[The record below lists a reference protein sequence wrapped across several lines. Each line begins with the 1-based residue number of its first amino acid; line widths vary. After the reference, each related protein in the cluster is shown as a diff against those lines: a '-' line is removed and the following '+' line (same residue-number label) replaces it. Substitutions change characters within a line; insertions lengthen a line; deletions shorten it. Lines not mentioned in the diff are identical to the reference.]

1 MAKTDIGPKISIDGE
16 PEYRKQINNLIQ
28 QAKTLDSEMRA
39 VTSAFNENTSAAE
52 KAAAKSNVL
61 NKQIDVQKQKIEQL
75 RVMVEKS
82 AGMYGETATET
93 MKWKQKLNDATASMN
108 NMEKELRDTSKGMDD
123 LERNTE
129 ESAKEMR
136 NLERNAQGVGN
147 ELDGAGKSAG
157 SFGSTLKAVL
167 TSEVIMSGVRLLA
180 DAAKALGKAM
190 IDLTKQ
196 SLTAYAEY
204 EQLSGGIASLFSTTS
219 MNMEEYVGNMLGD
232 GKTLV
237 EAERAWAA
245 EQAAVTAIMNDADEA
260 FRTAA
265 VSRNKYQEAA
275 TTFAAPL
282 INALDGDMM
291 EASDL
296 VNMALTDI
304 SDNINRFGGEFDD
317 AMQAYAGFAKGQW
330 TLLDNLK
337 LGYAGTAEGVAKL
350 INESG
355 VLEGKLIDLSKK
367 NELNAQIEAAGGLP
381 TVIKA
386 IHAKQEELNIAGTT
400 LKEAATTITGSANM
414 VKAAWENVLISI
426 GSGDASMLNQDIEN
440 LASSV
445 LTLADNAL
453 PRLKEIMSGIGT
465 FIGGIAPMIAQELP
479 ALLTDVLPTL
489 IDSALTLAQTLLT
502 TVVSALPGL
511 MQQLLPMT
519 INLLDTI
526 LLDVL
531 PQVLTVALQLVQM
544 LAMGIAQA
552 APTLIPTAIEVVIG
566 LCNAL
571 VSPDGLAAILDAAVA
586 LLQGLKDGILA
597 ALPIWVESA
606 PIIIGELASTLIQF
620 IPEELVPIAYEILWA
635 LAGGLYKNVPV
646 FAAGML
652 NVMFESIDQILKIDW
667 IGTGKNIIA
676 AVTNGIIGAATDL
689 LNGVETALA
698 PTQKWFKTLIGD
710 GKGWGSDMIH
720 GFIDG
725 IRSVRRKLENAVADV
740 AKLIREYLHFSRPDK
755 GPLRDYETYMPH
767 MIQGMVKGIEDNKY
781 KLRNA
786 VSGMAGDVALAASN
800 GAHINNRSV
809 NVGAPIINVYGRDG
823 QSVDELADAVAY
835 KLHNTVERREIAW
848 A

>member
-39 VTSAFNENTSAAE
+39 VTSAFGENTSAAE

-82 AGMYGETATET
+82 AGMYGETANET
-93 MKWKQKLNDATASMN
+93 LKWKQKLNDATASLN
-108 NMEKELRDTSKGMDD
+108 KMEKELRDTSKGMDD

-167 TSEVIMSGVRLLA
+167 TSEVIMGGVRMLA

-196 SLTAYAEY
+196 SLAAYADY
-204 EQLSGGIASLFSTTS
+204 EQLSGGIATLFSSTTQSQSEFVGEMIRTGKSYQQAMSEWRGTQAGVNIAMENANIAYKTAGMSANSYMETITSFAASLTTS
-219 MNMEEYVGNMLGD
+219 LGGD
-232 GKTLV
+232 TV
-237 EAERAWAA
+237 AA
-245 EQAAVTAIMNDADEA
+245 ARLADQAIIDASDNA
-260 FRTAA
+260 
-265 VSRNKYQEAA
+265 NKMGSDLESI
-275 TTFAAPL
+275 T
-282 INALDGDMM
+282 NAL
-291 EASDL
+291 
-296 VNMALTDI
+296 
-304 SDNINRFGGEFDD
+304 
-317 AMQAYAGFAKGQW
+317 QGFAKGQYN
-330 TLLDNLK
+330 LLDNLK
-337 LGYAGTAEGVAKL
+337 LGYGGTQQEMYRLLSDAANLNEEFAKTAEFSIDSKGH
-350 INESG
+350 
-355 VLEGKLIDLSKK
+355 LEVGFAD
-367 NELNAQIEAAGGLP
+367 
-381 TVIKA
+381 VVKA
-386 IHAKQEELNIAGTT
+386 VHIIQEEMDITGTT
-400 LKEAATTITGSANM
+400 AKEAATTISGSASM
-414 VKAAWENVLISI
+414 MKAAWDNVLVAIASGEDDTI
-426 GSGDASMLNQDIEN
+426 GKNVDN
-440 LASSV
+440 LVESV

-465 FIGGIAPMIAQELP
+465 FIGGIAPVIAQELP

-489 IDSALTLAQTLLT
+489 IDSALTLVQTLLT

-511 MQQLLPMT
+511 LQQLLPMT
-519 INLLDTI
+519 MNLLDTI

-552 APTLIPTAIEVVIG
+552 APTLIPTAIKAVIE

-606 PIIIGELASTLIQF
+606 PIIMGELAATLIQF
-620 IPEELVPIAYEILWA
+620 IPELVPIAYEILWA

-652 NVMFESIDQILKIDW
+652 NVMFESIDQILKVDW

-676 AVTNGIIGAATDL
+676 AVTNGILGAATDL

-698 PTQKWFKTLIGD
+698 PTQKWFKALIGD
-710 GKGWGSDMIH
+710 GKGWGSDMIQ

-835 KLHNTVERREIAW
+835 KLHNVVERREIAW

>member
-52 KAAAKSNVL
+52 KAAAKSTVL

-82 AGMYGETATET
+82 AGMYGETANET
-93 MKWKQKLNDATASMN
+93 LKWKQKLNDATASLN
-108 NMEKELRDTSKGMDD
+108 KMEKELRDTSKGMDD

-167 TSEVIMSGVRLLA
+167 TSEVIMGGVRLLS

-196 SLTAYAEY
+196 SLAAYADY
-204 EQLSGGIASLFSTTS
+204 EQLSGGIATLFSSTTQSQSEFVGEMIRTGKSYQQAMSEWRGTQAGVNIAMENANIAYKTAGMSANSYMETITSFAASLTTS
-219 MNMEEYVGNMLGD
+219 LGGD
-232 GKTLV
+232 TV
-237 EAERAWAA
+237 AA
-245 EQAAVTAIMNDADEA
+245 ARLADQAIIDASDNA
-260 FRTAA
+260 
-265 VSRNKYQEAA
+265 NKMGSDLESI
-275 TTFAAPL
+275 T
-282 INALDGDMM
+282 NAL
-291 EASDL
+291 
-296 VNMALTDI
+296 
-304 SDNINRFGGEFDD
+304 
-317 AMQAYAGFAKGQW
+317 QGFAKGQYN
-330 TLLDNLK
+330 LLDNLK
-337 LGYAGTAEGVAKL
+337 LGYGGTQQEMYRLLSDAANLNEEFAKTAEFSIDSKGH
-350 INESG
+350 
-355 VLEGKLIDLSKK
+355 LEVGFAD
-367 NELNAQIEAAGGLP
+367 
-381 TVIKA
+381 VVKA
-386 IHAKQEELNIAGTT
+386 VHIIQEEMGITGTT
-400 LKEAATTITGSANM
+400 AKEAATTISGSANM
-414 VKAAWENVLISI
+414 MKAAWDNVLVAIASGEDDTI
-426 GSGDASMLNQDIEN
+426 GKNVDN
-440 LASSV
+440 LVESV

-465 FIGGIAPMIAQELP
+465 FISGIAPMIAQELP
-479 ALLTDVLPTL
+479 SLLTDVLPTL
-489 IDSALTLAQTLLT
+489 IDSALTLVQTLLT

-511 MQQLLPMT
+511 LQQILPMT
-519 INLLDTI
+519 MNLLDTI

-552 APTLIPTAIEVVIG
+552 APTLIPTAIEAVIG

-586 LLQGLKDGILA
+586 LLKGLKDGILA

-620 IPEELVPIAYEILWA
+620 IPDLVPIAYEILWA

-676 AVTNGIIGAATDL
+676 AITNGILGAANDL

-698 PTQKWFKTLIGD
+698 PTQKWFKALIGD
-710 GKGWGSDMIH
+710 GKGWGSDMIQ

-823 QSVDELADAVAY
+823 QSVNELADAVAY
-835 KLHNTVERREIAW
+835 KLHNAVERREIAW

>member
-52 KAAAKSNVL
+52 KAAAKSTVL

-93 MKWKQKLNDATASMN
+93 LKWKQKLNDATASLN
-108 NMEKELRDTSKGMDD
+108 KMEKELRDTSNGMDD

-167 TSEVIMSGVRLLA
+167 TSEVIMGGVRLLA
-180 DAAKALGKAM
+180 DAAKALGRAM

-196 SLTAYAEY
+196 SLAAYADY
-204 EQLSGGIASLFSTTS
+204 EQLSGGIATLFSSTTQS
-219 MNMEEYVGNMLGD
+219 QSEYVGEMIRS
-232 GKTLV
+232 GKSYQ
-237 EAERAWAA
+237 
-245 EQAAVTAIMNDADEA
+245 QAMSEWRSTQAGVNIAMENANIAYKTAGMSANTYMETI
-260 FRTAA
+260 T
-265 VSRNKYQEAA
+265 S
-275 TTFAAPL
+275 FAASL
-282 INALDGDMM
+282 TTSLGGDTVAAAKLADQAIIDASDNANKMGSDLESITNAL
-291 EASDL
+291 
-296 VNMALTDI
+296 
-304 SDNINRFGGEFDD
+304 
-317 AMQAYAGFAKGQW
+317 QGFAKGQYN
-330 TLLDNLK
+330 LLDNLK
-337 LGYAGTAEGVAKL
+337 LGYGGTQQEMYRLLSDAANLNEEFAKTAEFSIDSKGH
-350 INESG
+350 
-355 VLEGKLIDLSKK
+355 LEVGFAD
-367 NELNAQIEAAGGLP
+367 
-381 TVIKA
+381 VVKA
-386 IHAKQEELNIAGTT
+386 VHIIQEEMGITGTT
-400 LKEAATTITGSANM
+400 AKEAATTISGSASM
-414 VKAAWENVLISI
+414 MKAAWDNVLVAIASGEDDTIGKNVDNLVESI
-426 GSGDASMLNQDIEN
+426 
-440 LASSV
+440 

-465 FIGGIAPMIAQELP
+465 FIGGIAPVIAQELP
-479 ALLTDVLPTL
+479 ALLTNVLPTL
-489 IDSALTLAQTLLT
+489 IDSALTLVQTLLT

-511 MQQLLPMT
+511 LQQLLPMT
-519 INLLDTI
+519 MNLLDTI

-552 APTLIPTAIEVVIG
+552 APTLIPAAIDTVLQ

-571 VSPDGLAAILDAAVA
+571 LSPESIQLLLDAAVA
-586 LLQGLKDGILA
+586 LLVGLMQGITTALPMLVEQAPMIISELVNALIANLPMLLEVGIQLIMSWYTGIWSAFPTLLAGVWDICVGIVDTIGKMDWEEIGWTLLETIGNGILNFAASLLESVNKAFAPAIEWISVNLLGKAPGWGKDMIQGL
-597 ALPIWVESA
+597 
-606 PIIIGELASTLIQF
+606 
-620 IPEELVPIAYEILWA
+620 
-635 LAGGLYKNVPV
+635 
-646 FAAGML
+646 
-652 NVMFESIDQILKIDW
+652 
-667 IGTGKNIIA
+667 
-676 AVTNGIIGAATDL
+676 
-689 LNGVETALA
+689 
-698 PTQKWFKTLIGD
+698 
-710 GKGWGSDMIH
+710 
-720 GFIDG
+720 IDG
-725 IRSVRRKLENAVADV
+725 IRSMIGKVKSVVKDV
-740 AKLIREYLHFSRPDK
+740 AKAISDFLHFSRPET
-755 GPLRDYETYMPH
+755 GPLREYETWMPD
-767 MIQGMVKGIEDNKY
+767 MINGMVKGIEDNKY

-800 GAHINNRSV
+800 GAHISNRSV

-835 KLHNTVERREIAW
+835 KLHNVVERREIAW